1 MTGAP
6 AGVGAIM
13 SRIASIRS
21 GPMRVSEIQDRF
33 GWNLAQAVSTAQ
45 PEAATAAPATST
57 GNFTQQSSGAGL
69 VTAAAAT
76 TASTTAAAATPVA
89 SATPVAPAA
98 SVPVASGTWVDR
110 LPEAAKPWANQI
122 QAAASQ
128 HGMDPAFMA
137 AVFWTESNY
146 RPTVVSEAGAIGMG
160 QLMPATAEWLGVDPW
175 DPAQNMEGS
184 ARYYRNLLD
193 RFGSLE
199 LATASYFSGPGA
211 VSRAGGI
218 PTDRSQNYVDKVLGR
233 RDYLNGTRATPP

>member
-1 MTGAP
+1 MSGAP
-6 AGVGAIM
+6 PGVGAIM

-21 GPMRVSEIQDRF
+21 GPMRMSEIQDRF
-33 GWNLAQAVSTAQ
+33 GWNLARAVSATQ
-45 PEAATAAPATST
+45 PDPADPAAPP
-57 GNFTQQSSGAGL
+57 SSPGSFSQRTTGAG
-69 VTAAAAT
+69 VITAAASTGTSAVGAT
-76 TASTTAAAATPVA
+76 TTIDPNL
-89 SATPVAPAA
+89 PA
-98 SVPVASGTWVDR
+98 ASGTWVDR
-110 LPEAAKPWANQI
+110 LPDAAKPWANQI

-146 RPTVVSEAGAIGMG
+146 RPQVVSEAGAIGMG

-233 RDYLNGTRATPP
+233 RDFLNGTRATPP